1 MRITQSQKNCYRE
14 EEKEVEEDE
23 RWEEINIEVSNALY
37 GLDKEANISKL
48 LDEENKNLILSISK
62 LLSSSHVSRRFF
74 EDAQDFN
81 QFMINEK
88 PKEIWLDGF
97 MEHEPYII
105 LSFNDG
111 VKFRGVYNHQCL
123 LGGDNSDFTW
133 LYKSGMYVKTF
144 C

>member
-1 MRITQSQKNCYRE
+1 MIMNSTNDQIKHSTATDGKP
-14 EEKEVEEDE
+14 
-23 RWEEINIEVSNALY
+23 
-37 GLDKEANISKL
+37 
-48 LDEENKNLILSISK
+48 
-62 LLSSSHVSRRFF
+62 HVSRRFF

-111 VKFRGVYNHQCL
+111 VEFRGVYKHQCL